1 MSYDDGYQ
9 QGYYEGKSARR
20 TAETTRSFISMI
32 FAFFFLFLQFLYYC
46 VIFSGGLILAHLL
59 LKSLGVADKTGT
71 WEYLLY
77 LFGIGY
83 VMVCLIFF
91 IKGIMIQYR
100 IAQNKIWIPLF
111 VLCLSVV
118 CLIPI
123 VLFRVLI
130 YDWFFRSYDLKSAT
144 TLLWPTIASWLLAI
158 GLGGFVYSK
167 YKLTEDYVINLAAW
181 SYILGIKAG
190 KKLNS

>member
-9 QGYYEGKSARR
+9 QGYYDGQSAKH
-20 TAETTRSFISMI
+20 TAENMSAFINML
-32 FAFFFLFLQFLYYC
+32 FAILLLFLQFLYYC
-46 VIFSGGLILAHLL
+46 IIFSGSLILSHLL
-59 LKSLGVADKTGT
+59 LKSLEVTDKTGT

-77 LFGIGY
+77 LFGVGY
-83 VMVCLIFF
+83 LMVCLVFF

-111 VLCLSVV
+111 ILCLSVV

-123 VLFRVLI
+123 VLFRLLI
-130 YDWFFRSYDLKSAT
+130 YDWFFRSYDLKSAAPI
-144 TLLWPTIASWLLAI
+144 LWPTIVSWLLATI
-158 GLGGFVYSK
+158 LGAIVYRK
-167 YKLTEDYVINLAAW
+167 YRLTEDYVINLAAW

-190 KKLNS
+190 RRLNK